1 MAATDPQT
9 LPGGAPGN
17 TQGGAAPRKPL
28 PPPWRRIL
36 SFGLLCGPVFF
47 ILVGLGTWQINR
59 LAWKEAILASI
70 AQAER
75 APPVPL
81 PAAPSPFEKVFVTG
95 TPDARSL
102 SLFGD
107 DVRTTATGDTVN
119 GGELLTVLRRPAA
132 RPILVDLGWIP
143 YDDFGRATLPPTLSV
158 SGFAQAPERANTF
171 TPKDDPADHQ
181 FYLLN
186 PARIGPQ
193 LGVSDLAPLVLVAM
207 GAPPARGWP
216 EPAANL
222 PRPPNEHLQYALTWF
237 GLAGVLL
244 AQFLYWSFKVFRP

>member
-1 MAATDPQT
+1 VSATDQAIRGSGT
-9 LPGGAPGN
+9 TQKAP
-17 TQGGAAPRKPL
+17 

-36 SFGLLCGPVFF
+36 GFGLLCGPVFL
-47 ILVGLGTWQINR
+47 ILVSLGIWQINR
-59 LAWKEAILASI
+59 LAWKEGILASI
-70 AQAER
+70 AAAER

-95 TPDARSL
+95 TPDPRTV

-107 DVRTTATGDTVN
+107 DVRDTATGSTVD
-119 GGELLTVLRRPAA
+119 GGELLVVLRRQAA
-132 RPILVDLGWIP
+132 APILVDLGWMP
-143 YDDFGRATLPPTLSV
+143 FADVPQVALPPSLAV
-158 SGFAQAPERANTF
+158 SGFAQAPERANYF

-181 FYLLN
+181 FYLLD

-193 LGVSDLAPLVLVAM
+193 LGVPGLAPFVLVAM
-207 GAPPARGWP
+207 GEPPARGWP
-216 EPAANL
+216 EPAASL
-222 PRPPNEHLQYALTWF
+222 PRPPNDHLQYALTWF

>member
-1 MAATDPQT
+1 MGSRQSHRRLTGPLSATD
-9 LPGGAPGN
+9 LRGAEGR
-17 TQGGAAPRKPL
+17 A

-36 SFGLLCGPVFF
+36 GFGLLCGPVF
-47 ILVGLGTWQINR
+47 ILLMGLGIWQINR

-95 TPDARSL
+95 RPDPATV

-107 DVRTTATGDTVN
+107 DVRTTRTDNTVI
-119 GGELLTVLRRPAA
+119 GGELLVVLRRPGAE
-132 RPILVDLGWIP
+132 PILVDLGWMP
-143 YDDFGRATLPPTLSV
+143 YEDFGRVVLPPSLSV
-158 SGFAQAPERANTF
+158 SGFAQAPERANYF

-181 FYLLN
+181 FYLLD
-186 PARIGPQ
+186 PARIGPA
-193 LGVSDLAPLVLVAM
+193 LGVPDLAPFVL
-207 GAPPARGWP
+207 GAIGEAPARGWP
-216 EPAANL
+216 EPAARL

-244 AQFLYWSFKVFRP
+244 AQFLYWCFKVYRP

>member
-1 MAATDPQT
+1 LPATDPQT
-9 LPGGAPGN
+9 IAGSTPRGARER
-17 TQGGAAPRKPL
+17 TAPT
-28 PPPWRRIL
+28 PPWRRIL
-36 SFGLLCGPVFF
+36 AFGMLCGPVFLM
-47 ILVGLGTWQINR
+47 LVSLGIWQINR
-59 LAWKEAILASI
+59 LAWKEAMLASI

-81 PAAPSPFEKVFVTG
+81 PTAPSAFEKVFVTG
-95 TPDARSL
+95 TPDLRSL

-107 DVRTTATGDTVN
+107 DVRTTATGNTIN
-119 GGELLTVLRRPAA
+119 GGELLVVLRRTGA
-132 RPILVDLGWIP
+132 RPILVDLGWMP
-143 YDDFGRATLPPTLSV
+143 YEDFGRATLPAALSV
-158 SGFAQAPERANTF
+158 SGFAQAPERANSF

-181 FYLLN
+181 FYLLD

-193 LGVSDLAPLVLVAM
+193 LGVPDLAPFVLVAM

-222 PRPPNEHLQYALTWF
+222 PRPPNDHLQYALTWF

>member
-1 MAATDPQT
+1 LAASDPQT
-9 LPGGAPGN
+9 IPGGAPG
-17 TQGGAAPRKPL
+17 GAPSEATARKLP

-36 SFGLLCGPVFF
+36 AFGLLCGPVFLF
-47 ILVGLGTWQINR
+47 LVGLGVWQINR

-70 AQAER
+70 ARAEQ
-75 APPVPL
+75 APPAPL

-95 TPDARSL
+95 TPDPHSL

-119 GGELLTVLRRPAA
+119 GGELLVVLRRAGAA
-132 RPILVDLGWIP
+132 PVLVDLGWIP
-143 YDDFGRATLPPTLSV
+143 YDAFGRATLPATLSV

-171 TPKDDPADHQ
+171 TPKDDPADRQ
-181 FYLLN
+181 FYLLD
-186 PARIGPQ
+186 PARIGPE
-193 LGVSDLAPLVLVAM
+193 LGVPHLAPFVLVAM

-222 PRPPNEHLQYALTWF
+222 PRPPNDHLQYALTWF